1 MGKYKTYAINF
12 LSEQSKYVSLVQC
25 RCDVFGVMT
34 FRKKTVVA
42 VVSFLGCNSLVIKLL
57 IMLKVT
63 LVVVKMLIDVKQLS
77 FSLD

>member
-1 MGKYKTYAINF
+1 
-12 LSEQSKYVSLVQC
+12 
-25 RCDVFGVMT
+25 MT

-57 IMLKVT
+57 IMLKIT